1 MKWLNFHHLM
11 YFRVIATE
19 GGIAKAAEKLRLGQP
34 ALSSQLKTLE
44 DFFGH
49 SLFERKSRRLYL
61 TDAGKVALQYANDI
75 FEKGQELLE
84 VIEDKT
90 FSTRIHVHIGALD
103 SVPKT
108 LITKIVE
115 DARGIKPCQI
125 TVLEGRGEELL
136 REVASHQLDILV
148 SNYPAPTTGAS
159 GLFSRSIAKV
169 PIAIYGSSK
178 FKDLRRK
185 FPSSIA
191 GQPLILPTTHSK
203 LRQDV
208 DHFFSA
214 NEMVHETVAEIQ
226 DTSVQKLL
234 AVNGLGL
241 IPLPEFSVKEH
252 VREKKLVKI
261 GTLNGVFEEFWM
273 ISAKRTIENP
283 VASKLVKD
291 FRFSF

>member
-1 MKWLNFHHLM
+1 MKWLNYHHLM
-11 YFRVIATE
+11 YFRVIASE
-19 GGIAKAAEKLRLGQP
+19 GGIAKAAKKLHLGQP

-44 DFFGH
+44 EFFGH
-49 SLFERKSRRLYL
+49 ALFERKSRRLYL
-61 TDAGKVALQYANDI
+61 TNAGKVTLQYANEI

-90 FSTRIHVHIGALD
+90 FSARIHVHLGALD

-108 LITKIVE
+108 LITKLVE
-115 DARGIKPCQI
+115 VARKIKPCQI

-136 REVASHQLDILV
+136 REVAAHQLDILV
-148 SNYPAPTTGAS
+148 SNYPAPTTGES

-178 FKDLRRK
+178 FKNLKRN
-185 FPSSIA
+185 FPSSLA
-191 GQPLILPTTHSK
+191 GQPMILPTNHSK

-208 DHFFSA
+208 DHFFSV
-214 NEMVHETVAEIQ
+214 NKMIHETVAEIQ

-234 AVNGLGL
+234 AIDGMGL
-241 IPLPEFSVKEH
+241 IPLAEFSVKDQIN
-252 VREKKLVKI
+252 EKKLIKI
-261 GTLNGVFEEFWM
+261 GTLKGVFEEFWI

-283 VASKLVKD
+283 VTSKLVKD